1 MCRDDCILLFLT
13 YLWSW
18 TPLWVAEARQ
28 QTCARHWPAA
38 WCSLGR
44 RRGHPGCPSSP
55 NCSWRLWQVLLN
67 SCWSW
72 RVGKYP
78 ERVWF
83 HHHHRPILRQNFGAA
98 WQQACLY
105 GPVALGPD
113 AWCPSDQLCSQTKNS
128 TQQGWRAL
136 HRERRCLIL
145 KHEIT
150 IRWHYK
156 AFPQLQYN
164 MWNQGGHKLL
174 TATCTTRLFFIQLC
188 HC

>member
-1 MCRDDCILLFLT
+1 MCRDDCVLLFLT

-28 QTCARHWPAA
+28 QTCAHHWPAA

-44 RRGHPGCPSSP
+44 RRGRLGCPSSP
-55 NCSWRLWQVLLN
+55 NRSWRPWQVLLN

-83 HHHHRPILRQNFGAA
+83 HHHHHHRPILRQNFGAA

-105 GPVALGPD
+105 GPVALGPG
-113 AWCPSDQLCSQTKNS
+113 AWCPSDQLRSQTKNS
-128 TQQGWRAL
+128 TPAGMKNTPQ
-136 HRERRCLIL
+136 RE
-145 KHEIT
+145 KVSNPEEWNYNKMT
-150 IRWHYK
+150 
-156 AFPQLQYN
+156 LQSFS
-164 MWNQGGHKLL
+164 
-174 TATCTTRLFFIQLC
+174 TASIQP
-188 HC
+188 HVKSGRT

>member
-28 QTCARHWPAA
+28 QTCARRWPAA

-44 RRGHPGCPSSP
+44 RRGHLGCPSSP
-55 NCSWRLWQVLLN
+55 NRSWRLWQVLLN

-83 HHHHRPILRQNFGAA
+83 HHHHHHRPILRQNFGAA

-128 TQQGWRAL
+128 TPAGMKSTPQREKVSNPETWNYNKMAL
-136 HRERRCLIL
+136 QS
-145 KHEIT
+145 
-150 IRWHYK
+150 
-156 AFPQLQYN
+156 FS
-164 MWNQGGHKLL
+164 
-174 TATCTTRLFFIQLC
+174 TTSIQP
-188 HC
+188 HVKSGRT